1 MKKQPLPRWIVL
13 LLSLAVVS
21 HLACLS
27 TPYFIAPQASP
38 TLPQE
43 LALFA
48 GTLPP
53 TYALL
58 PTSTATPEAKTGK
71 IVGSLLPTATPITN
85 LPTETVETLPIL
97 YNAQAGDTLPAV
109 AVRFGV
115 SAAEI
120 SSPDPLPEKA
130 LLQPGQ
136 LLIIPRR
143 LANTTTSERILPD
156 SELVYSPS
164 ATDFDIEAY
173 VEQTSGRLRSY
184 EEWMK
189 STGTISGAQ
198 VLQRVAIEN
207 SINPRLL
214 LALLEY
220 QSGWVNGQ
228 PTEEEKL
235 RYPMGY
241 IDPFQPTL
249 FHQLVWAVNQLSI
262 GYYGWR
268 EGRLTELS
276 FVKDR
281 YKARLAPDLNAGSV
295 AILYYFAQLYDSQ
308 GWLKA
313 VDPQSGFPAFYRQM
327 FGDPWA
333 RAALVEPLYPPGL
346 EQPPLSLPF
355 EPGQVWGFTGGPHG
369 AWERDG
375 SYAALDFAPPSSEP
389 GCVASNAWVTA
400 SASGLV
406 VRSERGLVVL
416 DLDGDGREQ
425 TGWALIYLHVSSE
438 SSVPVGTWLA
448 RGDRLGH
455 PSCEGGIAT
464 GTHVHM
470 ARKFNGE
477 WIAADGPVPFNLSG
491 WIAVAGEEAY
501 KGFLVRGDQV
511 VMANTNASRKS
522 FIMLSDEDLQ

>member
-1 MKKQPLPRWIVL
+1 MKKLTQRKSLFFL
-13 LLSLAVVS
+13 GLAVLS

-27 TPYFIAPQASP
+27 TPYFVAPQASP

-43 LALFA
+43 LAIFA
-48 GTLPP
+48 GTLPS
-53 TYALL
+53 TYVLL
-58 PTSTATPEAKTGK
+58 PTPSTTPEPVNIKEVTQL
-71 IVGSLLPTATPITN
+71 SPTSTPITN
-85 LPTETVETLPIL
+85 LPTATVESLPIL
-97 YNAQAGDTLPAV
+97 YYAQAGDTLPAV

-115 SAAEI
+115 SPSDI
-120 SSPDPLPEKA
+120 TSPNPLPERA

-143 LANTTTSERILPD
+143 LANTITSQRLLPD

-164 ATDFDIEAY
+164 AADFDVTAY
-173 VEQTSGRLRSY
+173 VAQTSGKLRTY

-189 STGTISGAQ
+189 STGTVSGAQ
-198 VLQRVAIEN
+198 VIQRVAIEN

-220 QSGWVNGQ
+220 QSGWVNGT
-228 PTEEEKL
+228 PNEADKL

-241 IDPFQPTL
+241 VDPFQPAL
-249 FHQLVWAVNQLSI
+249 FHQMVWAVNQLSI

-268 EGRLTELS
+268 EGRLTELT
-276 FVKDR
+276 FAKDR
-281 YKARLAPDLNAGSV
+281 YRARLAPDLNAGTV
-295 AILYYFAQLYDSQ
+295 ALLYYFAQIYDSQ

-313 VDPQSGFPAFYRQM
+313 VDPQTGFPAFYQQM
-327 FGDPWA
+327 FGDPWE
-333 RAALVEPLYPPGL
+333 RAGFVEPLYPPGL

-355 EPGQVWGFTGGPHG
+355 EPNQVWSYTGGPHG

-375 SYAALDFAPPSSEP
+375 SFAALDFAPPSMEP

-425 TGWALIYLHVSSE
+425 TGWVLVYLHVASE
-438 SSVPVGTWLA
+438 SSVPIGTWVA

-464 GTHVHM
+464 GTHVHI

-477 WIAADGPVPFNLSG
+477 WIAAAGPVPFNLSG
-491 WIAVAGEEAY
+491 WVAVAGDQAY
-501 KGFLVRGDQV
+501 KGFLVRGEQV
-511 VMANTNASRKS
+511 VVANTNASRQS
-522 FIMLSDEDLQ
+522 FIMLSDADLQ